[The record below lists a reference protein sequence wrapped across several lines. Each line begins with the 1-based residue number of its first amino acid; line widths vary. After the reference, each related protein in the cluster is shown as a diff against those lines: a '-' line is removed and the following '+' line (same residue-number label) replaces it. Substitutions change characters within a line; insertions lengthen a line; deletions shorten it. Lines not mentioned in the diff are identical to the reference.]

1 MNSLQCKNAIWQAMP
16 RNDAEE
22 MKAADEYFDTE
33 LMPFAQ
39 ALFIEKYA
47 KAQLPEYYGMVLTL
61 GTSWQPLALSIS
73 ALKPQQ
79 ILILLTEE
87 TMGQLEKLV
96 GFLGLDD
103 TQYQYILVNR
113 SQAKPIFQA
122 VTDIYQ
128 DWCLQGKCCMD
139 ITGGTKAMASS
150 AAMIG
155 AVLDFDIYYV
165 ESKYLPVYR
174 RPEAGSER
182 LERLDNPKNFT
193 K

>member
-1 MNSLQCKNAIWQAMP
+1 MP

-22 MKAADEYFDTE
+22 MKVADEYFDTE
-33 LMPFAQ
+33 LMPLAQ

-47 KAQLPEYYGMVLTL
+47 KTKLPQYYGMVLTL

-73 ALKPQQ
+73 ALKPQH

-87 TMGQLEKLV
+87 TMGQLEKLI
-96 GFLGLDD
+96 GFLGLAD
-103 TQYQYILVNR
+103 TRYQYILVNR
-113 SQAKPIFQA
+113 SEAKPIFEA
-122 VTDIYQ
+122 VTNIYAT
-128 DWCLQGKCCMD
+128 WEEKGKCCMD

-182 LERLDNPKNFT
+182 LERLDNPKDFT